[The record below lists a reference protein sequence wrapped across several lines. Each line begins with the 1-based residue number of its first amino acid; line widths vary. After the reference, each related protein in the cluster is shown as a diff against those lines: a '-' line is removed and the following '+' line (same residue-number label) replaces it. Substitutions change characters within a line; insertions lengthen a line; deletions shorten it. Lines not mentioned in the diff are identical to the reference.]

1 MCIIVDV
8 RNSTQPIKSKA
19 TLVIDQRV
27 MNKKHKQIKYKDI
40 ESLKRFIVDSFS
52 SNETYFK
59 IGDGMKVL
67 AKMDRGVIGVA

>member
-1 MCIIVDV
+1 
-8 RNSTQPIKSKA
+8 
-19 TLVIDQRV
+19 